1 MKITFLIGN
10 GFDINLGLK
19 TKYKDFVNHYKQ
31 INYEENT
38 FIDEKNLNEEKQKK
52 EHIDRFKKHINENI
66 EMWSNGELALGKYTN
81 ELSEREG
88 DIFSV
93 CLTNFGDELS
103 KYLIEQETHIDYN
116 FNKEQIIKSFNRLI
130 NIPNSFSRAEN
141 NALINIYD
149 YFKVENYEFE
159 FITFNYTKTLEN
171 CIEQLNSKILNTH
184 TYFSSEKNETISDNL
199 YHIHGD
205 VNEMILG
212 VNDTTQISNMDIFN
226 CEFGDI
232 YLNSFLKEYNNKLYG
247 KQIEEEVISL
257 LDSSRIIYIYG
268 MSIGETDKRWWER
281 LCEWLNIDDMRRL
294 IIYQRQ
300 KYKDSSIPIYK
311 RVSEKIVKNLLL
323 SYGNFNEEE
332 RKALEDRIYITN
344 DNIFK
349 DIENIAKF
357 E

>member
-1 MKITFLIGN
+1 
-10 GFDINLGLK
+10 
-19 TKYKDFVNHYKQ
+19 
-31 INYEENT
+31 
-38 FIDEKNLNEEKQKK
+38 
-52 EHIDRFKKHINENI
+52 
-66 EMWSNGELALGKYTN
+66 
-81 ELSEREG
+81 
-88 DIFSV
+88 
-93 CLTNFGDELS
+93 
-103 KYLIEQETHIDYN
+103 
-116 FNKEQIIKSFNRLI
+116 
-130 NIPNSFSRAEN
+130 
-141 NALINIYD
+141 
-149 YFKVENYEFE
+149 
-159 FITFNYTKTLEN
+159 
-171 CIEQLNSKILNTH
+171 
-184 TYFSSEKNETISDNL
+184 
-199 YHIHGD
+199 
-205 VNEMILG
+205 MILG

>member
-52 EHIDRFKKHINENI
+52 EHIDKFKKHIKENI

-81 ELSEREG
+81 ELSEGEG

-141 NALINIYD
+141 NALRNIYD
-149 YFKVENYEFE
+149 YFKDENYGFE

-171 CIEQLNSKILNTH
+171 CIEQLDSKILNSH
-184 TYFSSEKNETISDNL
+184 FYYSEKNEYISDNI

-205 VNEMILG
+205 VEGMILG
-212 VNDTTQISNMDIFN
+212 VNDTTQISNIDIFN

-232 YLNSFLKEYNNKLYG
+232 YLNSFLKENNNKLFG

-268 MSIGETDKRWWER
+268 MSIGETDKRWWKR
-281 LCEWLNIDDMRRL
+281 LCEWLNRDDMRRL

-300 KYKDSSIPIYK
+300 KYENSAIPILK
-311 RVSEKIVKNLLL
+311 RVSERKVKELLL
-323 SYGNFNEEE
+323 SYGNFNKED
-332 RKALEDRIYITN
+332 RKVLEDRIYIIN

-349 DIENIAKF
+349 DIENIAEF

>member
-19 TKYKDFVNHYKQ
+19 TKYKEFVNYYKK
-31 INYEENT
+31 IDYKESIFN
-38 FIDEKNLNEEKQKK
+38 DEKNLNEEKSKK
-52 EHIDRFKKHINENI
+52 DHLDKFKKHINQNI
-66 EMWSNGELALGKYTN
+66 EMWSNGEMALGKYTS
-81 ELSEREG
+81 ELAEGEG
-88 DIFSV
+88 DVFSI

-103 KYLIEQETHIDYN
+103 KYLIEQESHINYN
-116 FNKEQIIKSFNRLI
+116 LNKEQINKSFNSLI

-141 NALINIYD
+141 KSLKNIYD
-149 YFKVENYEFE
+149 NYISENYDFE
-159 FITFNYTKTLEN
+159 FVTFNYTNTLEK

-184 TYFSSEKNETISDNL
+184 TYYSSEKNETISDDL

-212 VNDTTQISNMDIFN
+212 VNDTTQISNLDIFN
-226 CEFGDI
+226 CEFGEI
-232 YLNSFLKEYNNKLYG
+232 YLNSFLKENNNKLYG
-247 KQIEEEVISL
+247 KLIEEEVKSL
-257 LDSSRIIYIYG
+257 LYSSRIIYIYG

-281 LCEWLNIDDMRRL
+281 LCEWLNRDDMRCL

-300 KYKDSSIPIYK
+300 KYMNSSIPIYK
-311 RVSEKIVKNLLL
+311 RVSEIKVKNLLL

-332 RKALEDRIYITN
+332 RKVLEDRIYITN

-349 DIENIAKF
+349 DIENIAEF